1 MVERYDFTDLIKRHS
16 VPFELVSHSGGEY
29 VGGVWQ
35 NGSETVSGR
44 SGAIIPLSER
54 KIYQSGGTYTSKDR
68 HLYMTTPIESALKE
82 TQVRY
87 KGNLY
92 DIEEEKDYSDYSAAY
107 IYVLRWVSSFDPVQT
122 E

>member
-1 MVERYDFTDLIKRHS
+1 MTERYDFRDLINRHS
-16 VPFELVSHSGGEY
+16 LLFELVSHSGGEY

-35 NGSETVSGR
+35 NGSESVSER

-68 HLYMTTPIESALKE
+68 RLYMTTPIESALKE

-87 KGNLY
+87 KGNVY
-92 DIEEEKDYSDYSAAY
+92 DIEEDTDYSDYSAAY
-107 IYVLRWVSSFDPVQT
+107 IYVLRWVSSFDTVQAD
-122 E
+122 